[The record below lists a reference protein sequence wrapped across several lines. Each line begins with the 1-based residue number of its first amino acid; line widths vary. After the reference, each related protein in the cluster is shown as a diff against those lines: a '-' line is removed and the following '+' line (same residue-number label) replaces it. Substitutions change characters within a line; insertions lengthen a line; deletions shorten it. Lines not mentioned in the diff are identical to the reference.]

1 MKQPY
6 NTTIYN
12 TALYMRL
19 SRDDE
24 LQGESGSIQTQR
36 MMLRQ
41 YAAEH
46 GLNVIDEYI
55 DDGWSGTNF
64 DRPDFQRM
72 IDDIED
78 GKINC
83 VVTKDL
89 SRLGRNYI
97 LTGQYTEIYFPSKG
111 VRYIAVND
119 NVDTINGENELA
131 PFLNI
136 LNEMHARQT
145 SKKVKAA
152 MRTRFANGAHYGAY
166 APLGYVKD
174 PDKKGH
180 LLIDPETRW
189 IIEKIFDLAVH
200 GRGAASITRI
210 LVEEKVPTP
219 GWLNFQRYG
228 TFANIYAGAPEE
240 KAYAWTIAQV
250 KSILK
255 EETYIGHSV
264 HNKQTNISFKNKKK
278 VRKPKEEWY
287 RVENTHEAIISE
299 DVFRQVQ
306 EQICNRRR
314 RQKNGTTQIFSG
326 LVKCADCGWSLAYGM
341 NSQNKN
347 PYAHYHCS
355 KYGQGLHQCSMH
367 YIRYDV
373 LYAYVLSRLQYW
385 SVLAQQ
391 DGDKLLKRLLNASD
405 KERNTARK
413 RQTAELKK
421 AEKRKAEV
429 DTLFAKMYE
438 DWSAGRITEYNFN
451 MLSEKYQGEQRELD
465 VKIERLH
472 EAMEAAA
479 QTAVD
484 AEKWIGLM
492 KQYVNPTELTAELLN
507 TLIEKIIIHEPK
519 KDESGEKVD
528 RTTTDAQTTN
538 NTSVMMTT
546 VSGDMY
552 AIGYI
557 SLGSLNNTVKAVKI
571 DGVEPTVDNVKNETY
586 KIARPFNIAYKED
599 ALSDAAK
606 DFINYIMS
614 SEGQQIITDNGYISI
629 DGAQPY
635 SGNNTG
641 GKIVIAGSSSVS
653 PVMEK
658 LAEAYKKINADADI
672 EIQTNDSTTG
682 MTSAADGVCDIG
694 MASRELKDN
703 ELESGLTPLVIA
715 MDGIAVIV
723 NNDNPASD
731 ISSDEIKSIYIGEI
745 GNWESIIK

>member
-12 TALYMRL
+12 TALYLRL

-46 GLNVIDEYI
+46 GLTVVDEYI

-64 DRPDFQRM
+64 ERPSFQRM

-111 VRYIAVND
+111 VRYIAIND
-119 NVDTINGENELA
+119 NVDTINGESELA

-152 MRTRFANGAHYGAY
+152 MHTRFANGAHYGAY

-189 IIEKIFDLAVH
+189 IVEKIFDLAVH

-219 GWLNFQRYG
+219 GWLNYERYG
-228 TFANIYAGAPEE
+228 TFANIYAGAPAE

-264 HNKQTNISFKNKKK
+264 HNKQSNISFKNKKK
-278 VRKPKEEWY
+278 VRKPQEEWY

-299 DVFRQVQ
+299 EAFQKVQ
-306 EQICNRRR
+306 ELIASRRR

-326 LVKCADCGWSLAYGM
+326 LVKCADCGWSLAYGV

-355 KYGQGLHQCSMH
+355 KYGQGLRQCSMH

-373 LYAYVLSRLQYW
+373 LYAYVLARLQYW
-385 SVLAQQ
+385 SVLVQK
-391 DGDKLLKRLLNASD
+391 DEDKLLKRLLNASD
-405 KERNTARK
+405 RERNSEKKKQA
-413 RQTAELKK
+413 AELKK

-429 DTLFAKMYE
+429 DGLFAKVYE

-451 MLSEKYQGEQRELD
+451 MLSEKYQNEQKELET
-465 VKIERLH
+465 KIRQLH
-472 EAMEAAA
+472 ETMEAAV
-479 QTAVD
+479 QTAAD
-484 AEKWIGLM
+484 AEKWIALM
-492 KQYVNPTELTAELLN
+492 KQYVNPVELTAELLN
-507 TLIEKIIIHEPK
+507 TLIEKITVHE
-519 KDESGEKVD
+519 
-528 RTTTDAQTTN
+528 
-538 NTSVMMTT
+538 
-546 VSGDMY
+546 
-552 AIGYI
+552 
-557 SLGSLNNTVKAVKI
+557 AVKGE
-571 DGVEPTVDNVKNETY
+571 DGSREQEVEIY
-586 KIARPFNIAYKED
+586 YR
-599 ALSDAAK
+599 
-606 DFINYIMS
+606 FI
-614 SEGQQIITDNGYISI
+614 
-629 DGAQPY
+629 
-635 SGNNTG
+635 
-641 GKIVIAGSSSVS
+641 GKI
-653 PVMEK
+653 
-658 LAEAYKKINADADI
+658 D
-672 EIQTNDSTTG
+672 
-682 MTSAADGVCDIG
+682 
-694 MASRELKDN
+694 
-703 ELESGLTPLVIA
+703 
-715 MDGIAVIV
+715 
-723 NNDNPASD
+723 
-731 ISSDEIKSIYIGEI
+731 
-745 GNWESIIK
+745 

>member
-12 TALYMRL
+12 TALYLRL

-46 GLNVIDEYI
+46 GLTVVDEYI

-64 DRPDFQRM
+64 ERPSFQRM

-111 VRYIAVND
+111 VRYIAIND
-119 NVDTINGENELA
+119 NVDTINGESELA

-152 MRTRFANGAHYGAY
+152 MHTRFANGAHYGAY

-189 IIEKIFDLAVH
+189 IVEKIFDLAVH
-200 GRGAASITRI
+200 GRGFASITRI
-210 LVEEKVPTP
+210 LAEEKVPTP
-219 GWLNFQRYG
+219 GWLNYERYG
-228 TFANIYAGAPEE
+228 TFANIYAGAPAE

-264 HNKQTNISFKNKKK
+264 HNKQSNISFKNKKK
-278 VRKPKEEWY
+278 VRKPQEEWY

-299 DVFRQVQ
+299 EAFQKVQ
-306 EQICNRRR
+306 ELIASRRR
-314 RQKNGTTQIFSG
+314 KRRNGTTQIFAG
-326 LVKCADCGWSLAYGM
+326 LIKCADCGWSLAYGE
-341 NSQNKN
+341 NKQNKN
-347 PYAHYHCS
+347 PYGYYHCS
-355 KYGQGLHQCSMH
+355 KNGQGLRQCSMH

-373 LYAYVLSRLQYW
+373 LYAYVLARLQYW
-385 SVLAQQ
+385 SVLAQK
-391 DGDKLLKRLLNASD
+391 DEDKLLKRLLNVSD
-405 KERNTARK
+405 RERNSAK
-413 RQTAELKK
+413 KKQAAELKK

-429 DTLFAKMYE
+429 DGLFAKMYE

-451 MLSEKYQGEQRELD
+451 MLSEKYQNEQKELET
-465 VKIERLH
+465 KIRQLH
-472 EAMEAAA
+472 ETMEAAV
-479 QTAVD
+479 QTAAD
-484 AEKWIGLM
+484 AEKWIALM
-492 KQYVNPTELTAELLN
+492 KQYVNPAELTAELLN
-507 TLIEKIIIHEPK
+507 TLIEKITVHE
-519 KDESGEKVD
+519 
-528 RTTTDAQTTN
+528 
-538 NTSVMMTT
+538 
-546 VSGDMY
+546 
-552 AIGYI
+552 
-557 SLGSLNNTVKAVKI
+557 AVKGE
-571 DGVEPTVDNVKNETY
+571 DGSREQEVEICY
-586 KIARPFNIAYKED
+586 R
-599 ALSDAAK
+599 
-606 DFINYIMS
+606 FI
-614 SEGQQIITDNGYISI
+614 
-629 DGAQPY
+629 
-635 SGNNTG
+635 
-641 GKIVIAGSSSVS
+641 GKI
-653 PVMEK
+653 
-658 LAEAYKKINADADI
+658 D
-672 EIQTNDSTTG
+672 
-682 MTSAADGVCDIG
+682 
-694 MASRELKDN
+694 
-703 ELESGLTPLVIA
+703 
-715 MDGIAVIV
+715 
-723 NNDNPASD
+723 
-731 ISSDEIKSIYIGEI
+731 
-745 GNWESIIK
+745 

>member
-12 TALYMRL
+12 TALYLRL

-46 GLNVIDEYI
+46 GLTVADEYI

-64 DRPDFQRM
+64 ERPSFQRM

-97 LTGQYTEIYFPSKG
+97 LTGQYTDIYFPSKG
-111 VRYIAVND
+111 VRYIAIND
-119 NVDTINGENELA
+119 NVDTLNGESELA

-152 MRTRFANGAHYGAY
+152 MHTRFANGAHYGAY

-189 IIEKIFDLAVH
+189 IVEKIFDLAVH

-219 GWLNFQRYG
+219 GWLNYDRYG
-228 TFANIYAGAPEE
+228 TFANIYAGAPAE

-264 HNKQTNISFKNKKK
+264 HNKQSNISFKNKKK
-278 VRKPKEEWY
+278 VRKPQEEWY

-299 DVFRQVQ
+299 EAFQKVQ
-306 EQICNRRR
+306 ELIASRRR
-314 RQKNGTTQIFSG
+314 KRRNGTTQIFAG
-326 LVKCADCGWSLAYGM
+326 LIKCADCGWSLAYGE
-341 NSQNKN
+341 NKQNKN
-347 PYAHYHCS
+347 LYGYYHCS
-355 KYGQGLHQCSMH
+355 KNGQGLRQCSMH

-373 LYAYVLSRLQYW
+373 LYAYVLARLQYW
-385 SVLAQQ
+385 SVLAQK
-391 DGDKLLKRLLNASD
+391 DEDKLLKRLLNASD
-405 KERNTARK
+405 RERTSAK
-413 RQTAELKK
+413 KKQTAELKK

-429 DTLFAKMYE
+429 DGLFAKMYE

-451 MLSEKYQGEQRELD
+451 MLSEKYQNEQKELET
-465 VKIERLH
+465 KIRQLH
-472 EAMEAAA
+472 DTMEAAV
-479 QTAVD
+479 QTATD
-484 AEKWIGLM
+484 AEKWIALM
-492 KQYVNPTELTAELLN
+492 KQYVNPAELTAELLN
-507 TLIEKIIIHEPK
+507 TLIEKITVHE
-519 KDESGEKVD
+519 
-528 RTTTDAQTTN
+528 
-538 NTSVMMTT
+538 
-546 VSGDMY
+546 
-552 AIGYI
+552 
-557 SLGSLNNTVKAVKI
+557 AVKGE
-571 DGVEPTVDNVKNETY
+571 DGSREQEVEIY
-586 KIARPFNIAYKED
+586 YR
-599 ALSDAAK
+599 
-606 DFINYIMS
+606 FI
-614 SEGQQIITDNGYISI
+614 
-629 DGAQPY
+629 
-635 SGNNTG
+635 
-641 GKIVIAGSSSVS
+641 GKI
-653 PVMEK
+653 E
-658 LAEAYKKINADADI
+658 
-672 EIQTNDSTTG
+672 
-682 MTSAADGVCDIG
+682 
-694 MASRELKDN
+694 
-703 ELESGLTPLVIA
+703 
-715 MDGIAVIV
+715 
-723 NNDNPASD
+723 
-731 ISSDEIKSIYIGEI
+731 
-745 GNWESIIK
+745 

>member
-1 MKQPY
+1 MKQPH

-12 TALYMRL
+12 TALYLRL

-46 GLNVIDEYI
+46 SLNVIDEYI

-64 DRPDFQRM
+64 DRPSFQRM

-119 NVDTINGENELA
+119 NVDTIKGENELA

-145 SKKVKAA
+145 GKKVKAA
-152 MRTRFANGAHYGAY
+152 LRTRFANGAHYGAY
-166 APLGYVKD
+166 APLGYIKD

-180 LLIDPETRW
+180 LLIDTETRW

-228 TFANIYAGAPEE
+228 TFANIYAGAPAE

-264 HNKQTNISFKNKKK
+264 HNKQSTISFKNKKV
-278 VRKPKEEWY
+278 VRKPQEEWY

-306 EQICNRRR
+306 EQISNRRR
-314 RQKNGTTQIFSG
+314 KQKDGTTQIFSG
-326 LVKCADCGWSLAYGM
+326 LVKCADCGWSLAYGV
-341 NSQNKN
+341 NKQNKN
-347 PYAHYHCS
+347 PYAYYHCS
-355 KYGQGLHQCSMH
+355 KNGQGLRQCSMH

-391 DGDKLLKRLLNASD
+391 NEDELLKRLLNASD
-405 KERNTARK
+405 KERSSARK
-413 RQTAELKK
+413 RQENDLKK

-429 DTLFAKMYE
+429 DALFAKMYE
-438 DWSAGRITEYNFN
+438 DWSAERITEYNFN
-451 MLSEKYQGEQRELD
+451 MLSQKYQTEQRELD
-465 VKIERLH
+465 AKIEQLR
-472 EAMEAAA
+472 EATEAAA
-479 QTAVD
+479 QTAID
-484 AEKWIGLM
+484 AEKWISLL
-492 KQYVNPTELTAELLN
+492 KQYVTPTELTAEYLN
-507 TLIEKIIIHEPK
+507 ALIEKILVHEATK
-519 KDESGEKVD
+519 GE
-528 RTTTDAQTTN
+528 
-538 NTSVMMTT
+538 
-546 VSGDMY
+546 
-552 AIGYI
+552 
-557 SLGSLNNTVKAVKI
+557 
-571 DGVEPTVDNVKNETY
+571 DGKREQEVEIFY
-586 KIARPFNIAYKED
+586 R
-599 ALSDAAK
+599 
-606 DFINYIMS
+606 FI
-614 SEGQQIITDNGYISI
+614 
-629 DGAQPY
+629 
-635 SGNNTG
+635 
-641 GKIVIAGSSSVS
+641 GKI
-653 PVMEK
+653 E
-658 LAEAYKKINADADI
+658 
-672 EIQTNDSTTG
+672 
-682 MTSAADGVCDIG
+682 
-694 MASRELKDN
+694 
-703 ELESGLTPLVIA
+703 
-715 MDGIAVIV
+715 
-723 NNDNPASD
+723 
-731 ISSDEIKSIYIGEI
+731 
-745 GNWESIIK
+745 

>member
-46 GLNVIDEYI
+46 SLNVIDEYI

-152 MRTRFANGAHYGAY
+152 MRTRFANGVHYGAY

-472 EAMEAAA
+472 EAMETAA

-507 TLIEKIIIHEPK
+507 TLIEKILVHE
-519 KDESGEKVD
+519 
-528 RTTTDAQTTN
+528 
-538 NTSVMMTT
+538 
-546 VSGDMY
+546 
-552 AIGYI
+552 
-557 SLGSLNNTVKAVKI
+557 AVKSE
-571 DGVEPTVDNVKNETY
+571 DGSREQEVEIFY
-586 KIARPFNIAYKED
+586 R
-599 ALSDAAK
+599 
-606 DFINYIMS
+606 FI
-614 SEGQQIITDNGYISI
+614 
-629 DGAQPY
+629 
-635 SGNNTG
+635 
-641 GKIVIAGSSSVS
+641 GKI
-653 PVMEK
+653 
-658 LAEAYKKINADADI
+658 D
-672 EIQTNDSTTG
+672 
-682 MTSAADGVCDIG
+682 
-694 MASRELKDN
+694 
-703 ELESGLTPLVIA
+703 
-715 MDGIAVIV
+715 
-723 NNDNPASD
+723 
-731 ISSDEIKSIYIGEI
+731 
-745 GNWESIIK
+745 